1 MMYPSIALKAEHMV
15 AKASN
20 IKISNTLLEPGER
33 GFRRETIKN
42 KLNVSE
48 KDMEEITKILRENY
62 PATVW
67 GYTNAITEFSKT
79 KDFAKRIEL
88 ERLAGDILLDP
99 DLYALIV

>member
-1 MMYPSIALKAEHMV
+1 
-15 AKASN
+15 
-20 IKISNTLLEPGER
+20 
-33 GFRRETIKN
+33 
-42 KLNVSE
+42 
-48 KDMEEITKILRENY
+48 MEEITKILRENY